1 MWTADLISKSDSSWS
16 LIRVLSLCIY
26 SNTIAPNHFANMN
39 AAEKKTLFGLLHVGV
54 PSLLILEWP
63 QQLWVAGHK
72 TDKPEDK
79 CVMAKI

>member
-1 MWTADLISKSDSSWS
+1 
-16 LIRVLSLCIY
+16 
-26 SNTIAPNHFANMN
+26 MN